1 MREWT
6 FRLTLAGIALTDDE
20 LDVLFKAGCD
30 DATFSLERDGTVLG
44 FFDREA
50 ETQEDAVLSAIHD
63 AESAD
68 IGARVPAIHDAE
80 SADIGA
86 RVLWVTQDD
95 DWLTASEIA
104 KRVGRTRQSIGL
116 LVRGDRG
123 PGGFPAPVARHG
135 SPNPLWSWT
144 EVEAWFGRYE
154 PAAVRN
160 RGSKLTPDFL
170 AELND
175 RLDLRERLR
184 HSPNAPWRP
193 MLAAALPLGA

>member
-1 MREWT
+1 MTKWM
-6 FRLTLAGIALTDDE
+6 FRLTIGGIALTDE
-20 LDVLFKAGCD
+20 QLDALFEAGCG
-30 DATFSLERDGTVLG
+30 DAAFSLERDGTVLG

-63 AESAD
+63 
-68 IGARVPAIHDAE
+68 VE

-86 RVLWVTQDD
+86 RVLRVTKDD

-123 PGGFPAPVARHG
+123 SGGFPAPVARHG
-135 SPNPLWSWT
+135 SPNPLWSWAD
-144 EVEAWFGRYE
+144 VEAWFEVYD
-154 PAAVRN
+154 PATIQR
-160 RGSKLTPDFL
+160 REFTLSPDFL

-175 RLDLRERLR
+175 RLDLRERLLQ
-184 HSPNAPWRP
+184 SPNAPWRP
-193 MLAAALPLGA
+193 RLVAALPLGG

>member
-50 ETQEDAVLSAIHD
+50 ETQEDAVLSAIHN
-63 AESAD
+63 
-68 IGARVPAIHDAE
+68 AE

-86 RVLWVTQDD
+86 RVLWVTKDD

-116 LVRGDRG
+116 LVRGHRG
-123 PGGFPAPVARHG
+123 PGGFPAPWLVTVRRTRCGAGPKLKHG
-135 SPNPLWSWT
+135 SGATSQRPFGT
-144 EVEAWFGRYE
+144 EG
-154 PAAVRN
+154 P
-160 RGSKLTPDFL
+160 S
-170 AELND
+170 
-175 RLDLRERLR
+175 
-184 HSPNAPWRP
+184 
-193 MLAAALPLGA
+193 